1 MNPTTHFRFGPFL
14 LILGLLGVVPASRAE
29 PPALVVVISL
39 DQFRADYLERF
50 RPHFGPAGF
59 NLLLEHGAN
68 FVDCH
73 YRHSLTKTGPGH
85 AVMLTGVH
93 ANFNGIIG
101 NDWIDRDTFAQVS
114 CVGDTSVQV
123 VGLPPSSAP
132 RLPGPDDPW
141 LPRSPKNLLVTT
153 VGDEL
158 KLARGGRPKV
168 LGISNKHRAA
178 ILMSG
183 KLADAAYFME
193 RGRMITSTYYM
204 ADLPDWVKRWNAAG
218 KTEAYFGKV
227 WDRLL
232 PAAAYDVQG
241 PDDAPGEDDKTGQLG
256 RTLPKTITGGDQAP
270 GQRFYDAL
278 ENTPF
283 SNEVLEDFTE
293 TAIERENL
301 GGRPGIT
308 DILCVSFSANDH
320 AGHLY
325 GPDSHEVMDMVVR
338 TDRML
343 QQFFQFL
350 DRRVGLQ
357 KCLIVL
363 TADHGV
369 SPMPERIHALSPE
382 IPAGRIDGAKLLA
395 ACEAALND
403 KFGPLAD
410 KSRWLARDD
419 ASLLIFPTAVKE
431 KNVSSA
437 AAQNV
442 VREALLKL
450 DFVQAAYTREQLE
463 RGDVND
469 ELGRSM
475 LLSFNRG
482 RSGDVVFQSKPY
494 YFSRATGSNH
504 GTPYNYDTHVPL
516 LWYGAGVPT
525 GMHPERVG
533 VDDLAP
539 TLAHLLG
546 LPAPPLSEGRV
557 LF

>member
-1 MNPTTHFRFGPFL
+1 MRFLARRFRRSIAL
-14 LILGLLGVVPASRAE
+14 LSLAGLAPCLRAAE
-29 PPALVVVISL
+29 PPALVVVVSI
-39 DQFRADYLERF
+39 DQFRADYLARF
-50 RPHFGPAGF
+50 RPHFSPGGF
-59 NLLLEHGAN
+59 NLLLEQGAN

-73 YRHSLTKTGPGH
+73 YRHSATKTGPGH

-93 ANFNGIIG
+93 ADVHGIIG
-101 NDWIDRDTFAQVS
+101 NDWIDRDTFAAIS
-114 CVGDTSVQV
+114 CVGDPGVQV

-132 RLPGPDDPW
+132 RLPGVDDPY

-168 LGISNKHRAA
+168 IGISHKHRAA

-193 RGRMITSTYYM
+193 HGRMITSTYYM
-204 ADLPDWVKRWNAAG
+204 ADLPGWVKQWDAAG
-218 KTEAYFGKV
+218 RVDSYFGKT

-232 PAAAYDVQG
+232 PAAAYEVQG
-241 PDDAPGEDDKTGQLG
+241 PDDAPGEDAKTGQLG
-256 RTLPKTITGGDQAP
+256 RTLPKTITGGAKGP
-270 GQRFYDAL
+270 GPEYYEAF

-283 SNEVLEDFTE
+283 ANDVLADFAAAAVE
-293 TAIERENL
+293 QENL
-301 GGRPGIT
+301 GGRAGVT
-308 DILCVSFSANDH
+308 DILCVSFSAIDH

-338 TDRML
+338 TDRAL
-343 QQFFQFL
+343 EQFFQFL

-382 IPAGRIDGAKLLA
+382 ISAGRIDGAQVLTA
-395 ACEAALND
+395 GEAALNRV
-403 KFGPLAD
+403 FGPLAD
-410 KSRWLARDD
+410 KSRWLVRDD
-419 ASLLIFPTAVKE
+419 ASLLIFPSALAE
-431 KNVSSA
+431 KKITSV
-437 AAQNV
+437 AAQAV
-442 VREALLKL
+442 VREALLGL
-450 DFVQAAYTREQLE
+450 DFVQAAYTRDQLE
-463 RGDVND
+463 KGGVND
-469 ELGRSM
+469 DLGRRA
-475 LLSFNRG
+475 LLSFNRA
-482 RSGDVVFQSKPY
+482 RSGDVFFQARPY
-494 YFSRATGSNH
+494 YFSRNSGSAH
-504 GTPYNYDTHVPL
+504 GSPYNYDTHVPL
-516 LWYGAGVPT
+516 IWLGAGIKAGV
-525 GMHPERVG
+525 HPERVG

-546 LPAPPLSEGRV
+546 LPAPPRSEGRV